1 MVYTEGTDT
10 LNPIFVMGKTR
21 DILNSINHLIDEHDI
36 GKRFLI
42 KKYCDNPNLEKFYRN
57 QIEAYDQKYEKQLR
71 DLFDDHIEYLEEK
84 DPYGRQPLWGAE
96 AKKQLF
102 LNARQK
108 LDPEHCEGEM
118 YIRKL
123 AKLTAELLHND
134 IIDKPRWP
142 SLQLDN
148 VFHFFKSM
156 FSSKNAYLDNV
167 QTKQEDYKTA
177 HKSKSPKT

>member
-1 MVYTEGTDT
+1 
-10 LNPIFVMGKTR
+10 MGKTR
-21 DILNSINHLIDEHDI
+21 DLLDQINNLIQEHDI

-42 KKYCDNPNLEKFYRN
+42 KKYCDNPDLEKFYRN
-57 QIEAYDQKYEKQLR
+57 QIEVYDQKYEKQLR
-71 DLFDDHIEYLEEK
+71 EMLDEHIDYLEEK

-108 LDPEHCEGEM
+108 LAPEHCTGEM

-123 AKLTAELLHND
+123 AKMTSDLLVND

-142 SLQLDN
+142 GLELDN

-156 FSSKNAYLDNV
+156 FSTTNSYLKNFQTKKEDAKDHKSRISKN
-167 QTKQEDYKTA
+167 
-177 HKSKSPKT
+177 